1 MQAALILLRLVE
13 NLRLFSV
20 LIIGICERQ
29 PMQPPKRL
37 KSYFKMIRLPYWM
50 ALLTCCLVIVSYPV
64 MANDRATP
72 PSIVM
77 QTLLNGASLLEQGKQ
92 RYEVGQ
98 LKDAATLWQQ
108 AAQTYQAQD
117 DRLNQSL
124 SLSYLSLADQ
134 ALGDWQQAQ
143 QAIDSSLDLLKAL
156 SESSESRMVL
166 AQALNTQG
174 KLQLAQGQ
182 AEAALTTW
190 QAAEGTYAQL
200 NDVPGI
206 LGSQINQA
214 QALQS
219 LGFYRRAKGLLEQVS
234 RQLQAQQFSSLKI
247 AGLRNLGVVLQVVG
261 DLASAQTILKE
272 SLTIAQQL
280 NLPAEI
286 SATLFSLGN
295 TARALQDTQSALQ
308 FYQQA
313 AAIAPT
319 ATAQLEAQVNQLSLL
334 LEVKQAAAAQ
344 SLAQQIEPQL
354 EKLPPSRTSVY
365 IRVNWAANA
374 SQSYKQVTNAKL
386 SVRMIAAQLATA
398 VNQAKQL
405 QDARAESFALGQ
417 LGALYEQTNQPT
429 EAQALTKQALLFA
442 QKISA
447 GDIAY
452 RWEWQ
457 LGRLL
462 KQSGNRDGAIAAY
475 TESIKLL
482 KALRGDLVAM
492 SPDVQFSFREKV
504 EPVYREL
511 VTLLVS
517 ETPSQP
523 DLQQA
528 RQAIEALQL
537 AEIENFIRSACLDT
551 RLSQIDTADP
561 SAAVFYPIILADRLT
576 VILSVPGQPLKA
588 YSTLLPGEK
597 IEAVVEQTLES
608 FNPLFSDQL
617 RLQLSEQLYDW
628 LIRPAE
634 PSLAA
639 SQIKTLVF
647 VLDGSL
653 RNIPMAA
660 LYDGQHYTIENYSV
674 AITPGL
680 QLLGPQESL
689 AKNQLGVL
697 IGALTEARQ
706 GFPALPGVAVESNA
720 IASSLSS
727 KVLLNQNFTQRAL
740 ENRLQGE
747 ATPLIHL
754 ATHGQFSSSLD
765 KTFILTWDNQLNI
778 EGVRTLLRSRAETGQ
793 RPIELLVLSAC
804 ETAEG
809 DKRAALGLA
818 GLAVRSGAKSTVAS
832 LWSVNDASTA
842 ELMVTFYQ
850 SLAQKGLGKAESLRE
865 SQLSLLHKPQY
876 QHPYYWA
883 AFILVGNW
891 L

>member
-1 MQAALILLRLVE
+1 M
-13 NLRLFSV
+13 
-20 LIIGICERQ
+20 
-29 PMQPPKRL
+29 PPL
-37 KSYFKMIRLPYWM
+37 KPLKAYFKTSHLPYWL
-50 ALLTCCLVIVSYPV
+50 AILTCCLVIAGHPV
-64 MANDRATP
+64 IAADRVNTP
-72 PSIVM
+72 PIVV
-77 QTLLNGASLLEQGKQ
+77 QTMVNGAPLLEQGKQ
-92 RYEVGQ
+92 RYESGQ
-98 LKDAATLWQQ
+98 FQEAAKLWQQ
-108 AAQTYQAQD
+108 AAQTYEAQD
-117 DRLNQSL
+117 DRLNQAL
-124 SLSYLSLADQ
+124 SLSYLSLAYQ

-143 QAIDSSLDLLKAL
+143 QTIGSSLDQLRILPD
-156 SESSESRMVL
+156 SNETSMVL

-182 AEAALTTW
+182 IEVALTTW
-190 QAAEGTYAQL
+190 QTAERTYALL
-200 NDVPGI
+200 NDVSGI

-219 LGFYRRAKGLLEQVS
+219 LGLYRRAKGLLEQVS
-234 RQLQAQQFSSLKI
+234 LQLQAQPPSPLKS
-247 AGLRNLGVVLQVVG
+247 AGLRNLGGVLQVVG
-261 DLASAQTILKE
+261 DLANAQANLA
-272 SLTIAQQL
+272 IAQQL
-280 NLPAEI
+280 ELPAEI

-295 TARALQDTQSALQ
+295 TARAMQDTQSALQ
-308 FYQQA
+308 FYKQS

-319 ATAQLEAQVNQLSLL
+319 ATARLEAQVNQLSLL

-344 SLAQQIEPQL
+344 TLAQQIEPQL
-354 EKLPPSRTSVY
+354 EKLPPSRTGIY

-374 SQSYKQVTNAKL
+374 IQSHQQAANDELPLRA
-386 SVRMIAAQLATA
+386 IATQLATA
-398 VNQAKQL
+398 VNQAQQL

-417 LGALYEQTNQPT
+417 LGALYEQTHQWV
-429 EAQALTKQALLFA
+429 EAKNLTKQALLIA
-442 QKISA
+442 QELNA
-447 GDIAY
+447 ADIAY
-452 RWEWQ
+452 RWQWQ

-462 KQSGNRDGAIAAY
+462 KQSGSRNDAIAAY
-475 TESIKLL
+475 TESVKLL
-482 KALRGDLVAM
+482 KTLRGDLVAM

-511 VTLLVS
+511 VTLLVQPK
-517 ETPSQP
+517 TPSQS

-528 RQAIEALQL
+528 RQTIEALQL
-537 AEIENFIRSACLDT
+537 AEIENYIRSACLDI

-561 SAAVFYPIILADRLT
+561 SAAVFYPIILPDRLT
-576 VILSVPGQPLKA
+576 VILSVPGQPLKT
-588 YSTLLPGEK
+588 YSTFLTSEK
-597 IEAVVEQTLES
+597 TEAILEQTLES

-617 RLQLSEQLYDW
+617 RLQLSQQLYDW

-639 SQIKTLVF
+639 SHIKTLVF

-660 LYDGQHYTIENYSV
+660 LYDGQHYAIENYSV

-680 QLLGPQESL
+680 QLLGPQEPL
-689 AKNQLGVL
+689 AKEHLGVL

-706 GFPALPGVAVESNA
+706 GFPALPGVAIESNA
-720 IASSLSS
+720 IAANLSS
-727 KVLLNQNFTQRAL
+727 KILLNQSFTQSAL

-747 ATPLIHL
+747 GAPLIHL

-765 KTFILTWDNQLNI
+765 KTFILTWDHQLNI
-778 EGVRTLLRSRAETGQ
+778 EGVRTLLRSRSETGQ

-818 GLAVRSGAKSTVAS
+818 GLAVRSGARSTLAS

-850 SLAQKGLGKAESLRE
+850 ALAQKGLSKAESLRE
-865 SQLSLLHKPQY
+865 SQLSLLHNPQY
-876 QHPYYWA
+876 EHPYYWA